1 MNPTVHTL
9 DLNFLGLPGIIASYL
24 IPHTHGVV
32 LVECGPAST
41 VQMLKEN
48 LHALGYTE
56 GDVTHV
62 LLTHIHLDHAGAAG
76 WLARQGA
83 HIYVHPAG
91 LPHLVNPDKLI
102 TSARRIY
109 GDMMD
114 TLWGEIISVPPER
127 VSALQDGDV
136 LDISGLVFRAIETP
150 GHANHHHAYIYQD
163 VCFSGDIGG
172 IRLQNTSFSN
182 IPTPP
187 PEFHLEHWR
196 SSLDRLRV
204 EFEQENTRAIAPT
217 HFGVFTDPD
226 QHLARLEKALT
237 ELEEFIKTT
246 LPTLPSEGQL
256 LQEFDAWQHKRFTR
270 GGDDPMVEQ
279 VYSTVNP
286 IQLSVSGIQ
295 RYWSKYFAQ

>member
-1 MNPTVHTL
+1 
-9 DLNFLGLPGIIASYL
+9 
-24 IPHTHGVV
+24 
-32 LVECGPAST
+32 
-41 VQMLKEN
+41 
-48 LHALGYTE
+48 
-56 GDVTHV
+56 
-62 LLTHIHLDHAGAAG
+62 
-76 WLARQGA
+76 
-83 HIYVHPAG
+83 
-91 LPHLVNPDKLI
+91 
-102 TSARRIY
+102 
-109 GDMMD
+109 
-114 TLWGEIISVPPER
+114 
-127 VSALQDGDV
+127 
-136 LDISGLVFRAIETP
+136 VFRAIETP

-187 PEFHLEHWR
+187 PEFHLEQWR

-217 HFGVFTDPD
+217 HFGVFNDPD
-226 QHLARLEKALT
+226 QHLARLDKALT

-246 LPTLPSEGQL
+246 LPTSPSEGQL

-295 RYWSKYFAQ
+295 RYWSKYYAQ